1 MPIFLSV
8 KFFFCVN
15 FGVQK
20 QAIRNA
26 SSDLSSLEQVRDQL
40 SCRCPNTLETFKDAI
55 RKCEKG
61 RSMNVLRGYWAGM
74 FDLQS
79 PKLQQRDCTR
89 NYESERFLNGTGDPC
104 QVLKSHQVFVMGPCW
119 NGFCYKAG
127 DASHW
132 SLNKP
137 EPCRRNTHR
146 TGVLCTQCKQDYQ
159 VMIGTEICRNCKGK
173 TVIKL
178 AMYFP
183 LLLLLTA
190 VVFIFLLVFNI
201 GLSPTLNSWLFFIE
215 VRERLSRLEHLPWQV
230 ILY

>member
-1 MPIFLSV
+1 MNVLTHRRGFQAHAHVPVCQFV
-8 KFFFCVN
+8 FCVN

-20 QAIRNA
+20 QAILNA
-26 SSDLSSLEQVRDQL
+26 SSGSGSVEQVRDQL
-40 SCRCPNTLETFKDAI
+40 SCGCPNTLATFKDAI
-55 RKCEKG
+55 LKCETG
-61 RSMNVLRGYWAGM
+61 RSMSVSRGYWAGM

-132 SLNKP
+132 SLNKA

-146 TGVLCTQCKQDYQ
+146 TGVLCTQCKQGYQ
-159 VMIGTEICRNCKGK
+159 VMIGTEVCASMVKPSVCVGCTNVCTPQARS
-173 TVIKL
+173 
-178 AMYFP
+178 
-183 LLLLLTA
+183 TA
-190 VVFIFLLVFNI
+190 V
-201 GLSPTLNSWLFFIE
+201 GG
-215 VRERLSRLEHLPWQV
+215 SRPEG
-230 ILY
+230 